1 MRNKMK
7 DFIKQPKIYQQTD
20 TPFWTDDYISQKML
34 ENHLDP
40 SIDGASRNRS
50 FIKNLLA
57 GSVKSPTSRL
67 SKPSRSRVWTR
78 ALFRIVC

>member
-34 ENHLDP
+34 ENHLD
-40 SIDGASRNRS
+40 RS
-50 FIKNLLA
+50 LQNSANI
-57 GSVKSPTSRL
+57 RL
-67 SKPSRSRVWTR
+67 
-78 ALFRIVC
+78 

>member
-34 ENHLDP
+34 ENHLE
-40 SIDGASRNRS
+40 SEYRWGQS
-50 FIKNLLA
+50 K
-57 GSVKSPTSRL
+57 SVLYQK
-67 SKPSRSRVWTR
+67 
-78 ALFRIVC
+78 IC